1 MSLMFE
7 FDTFM
12 SEKIKP
18 NFGKARL
25 KDIEEVHYRLSKFLK
40 KWINKNNGQE
50 APMEVEQALFELSE
64 SINVL
69 KLVEHMGDGIDFT
82 KENLTAYWTG
92 IMTMLDY
99 EIDDLNRILE
109 DLANHYPDT
118 KQKYINAE
126 GGQP

>member
-40 KWINKNNGQE
+40 KWLDKNEGQE
-50 APMEVEQALFELSE
+50 APMGVDEALFELRE

-69 KLVEHMGDGIDFT
+69 SLVYDMGDGIEFT
-82 KENLTAYWTG
+82 QEALTAYWTA
-92 IMTMLDY
+92 IRTMLDY
-99 EIDDLNRILE
+99 EIDDFNRIFE

-118 KQKYINAE
+118 KQKYINVD
-126 GGQP
+126 